1 MDLFAAINPLL
12 VVSGF
17 VVGMLVGLT
26 GVGGGSLMTPIL
38 VLLFGVHAT
47 TAVGT
52 DLLYAAITKT
62 GGTLTHGL
70 KGTVDWRVTSR
81 LAAGS
86 IPATILTL
94 FALYILGIKGNDSP
108 PLITTALGIALV
120 MTAVCVLSHRW
131 LRLLTATRHAEPD
144 PRWTATLTTF
154 AGLLLRVFVTLSSVG
169 AGAIGMTALVLLYP
183 RTPIARLVGSDIAH
197 AVPLTLIAG
206 VGHWLLGSVDWVLLG
221 SLVIG
226 SLPGIFF
233 GSHLSARVPDK
244 VLRPVL
250 ATILVI
256 VAGPGDP
263 GCLDPAGLLLR
274 HDAPRLRPRDRRLA
288 HPLERPAQAILQST
302 GWPGARTGHRPAG
315 QIRRRHGHALELYRY
330 HRGLVSLAG

>member
-70 KGTVDWRVTSR
+70 KGTVDWRVTGR

-94 FALYILGIKGNDSP
+94 FALHILGIKGNASP

-154 AGLLLRVFVTLSSVG
+154 AGLLLGVFVTLSSVG

-206 VGHWLLGSVDWVLLG
+206 VGPLASGIGRLGVAWFARHWL
-221 SLVIG
+221 
-226 SLPGIFF
+226 
-233 GSHLSARVPDK
+233 SA
-244 VLRPVL
+244 
-250 ATILVI
+250 
-256 VAGPGDP
+256 GH
-263 GCLDPAGLLLR
+263 LLR
-274 HDAPRLRPRDRRLA
+274 
-288 HPLERPAQAILQST
+288 
-302 GWPGARTGHRPAG
+302 
-315 QIRRRHGHALELYRY
+315 
-330 HRGLVSLAG
+330 

>member
-1 MDLFAAINPLL
+1 MDLFAAINPIL

-26 GVGGGSLMTPIL
+26 GVGGGSLMTPLL

-62 GGTLTHGL
+62 GGTLTHGV
-70 KGTVDWRVTSR
+70 KGTVDWRVTGR

-94 FALYILGIKGNDSP
+94 VALYILGIKGNASP

-120 MTAVCVLSHRW
+120 VTAVCVLSHRW
-131 LRLLTATRHAEPD
+131 LRLLTATRHTEPD

-154 AGLLLRVFVTLSSVG
+154 AGLLLGVFVTLSSVG

-183 RTPIARLVGSDIAH
+183 RTPIARLDAGQRANDERTQQYPIDRSQKPVADARDQGQRH
-197 AVPLTLIAG
+197 G
-206 VGHWLLGSVDWVLLG
+206 VGDVGADET
-221 SLVIG
+221 
-226 SLPGIFF
+226 
-233 GSHLSARVPDK
+233 D
-244 VLRPVL
+244 
-250 ATILVI
+250 
-256 VAGPGDP
+256 
-263 GCLDPAGLLLR
+263 
-274 HDAPRLRPRDRRLA
+274 DR
-288 HPLERPAQAILQST
+288 
-302 GWPGARTGHRPAG
+302 GARIE
-315 QIRRRHGHALELYRY
+315 QNKSRHAD
-330 HRGLVSLAG
+330 

>member
-1 MDLFAAINPLL
+1 MEPL
-12 VVSGF
+12 S
-17 VVGMLVGLT
+17 
-26 GVGGGSLMTPIL
+26 SPRIRE
-38 VLLFGVHAT
+38 
-47 TAVGT
+47 
-52 DLLYAAITKT
+52 IT
-62 GGTLTHGL
+62 
-70 KGTVDWRVTSR
+70 VTC
-81 LAAGS
+81 GS

-94 FALYILGIKGNDSP
+94 FALHILGINGNASP

-131 LRLLTATRHAEPD
+131 LRLLTATRHAEPA
-144 PRWTATLTTF
+144 PWWTATLTTF
-154 AGLLLRVFVTLSSVG
+154 AGLLLGVFVTLSSVG

-250 ATILVI
+250 GTVRTITIFAAFARATAAV
-256 VAGPGDP
+256 VRARKTSMTCERQGHSQDRSRV
-263 GCLDPAGLLLR
+263 GLGRML
-274 HDAPRLRPRDRRLA
+274 P
-288 HPLERPAQAILQST
+288 
-302 GWPGARTGHRPAG
+302 
-315 QIRRRHGHALELYRY
+315 RRR
-330 HRGLVSLAG
+330 